1 MLDVIYQDEHLIAIH
16 KPPGML
22 VHRSLIDKRE
32 TVFAMQMLRDQ
43 INQHVFP
50 VHRLDRPTSGVLLF
64 ALSSD
69 VARLL
74 TEQLTLKNVAKTYYA
89 IVRGYSPESGHI
101 DYALKEKLDKIAD
114 KKARKDKAPQE
125 AQTDYQTLA
134 SYELPFA
141 VGRYQT
147 ARYSLVKL
155 MPKTGRKH
163 QLRRHMAHI
172 RHPIVGDTTHGD
184 GKQNQF
190 VRQQFD
196 FEGMALSCFEM
207 ALLHPVEQ
215 KPLILRSH
223 FDKRMA
229 DLLFSWGTTPTQLQ
243 QLIQQE
249 ESR

>member
-1 MLDVIYQDEHLIAIH
+1 MLDIIYQDKHLVAIH
-16 KPPGML
+16 KPPGLL
-22 VHRSLIDKRE
+22 VHRSMIDKGE

-69 VARLL
+69 VARVL
-74 TEQLTLKNVAKTYYA
+74 TEQLTQKTVSKTYYA
-89 IVRGYSPESGHI
+89 IVRGYSPDAGQI

-114 KKARKDKAPQE
+114 KKAKKDKAPQD
-125 AQTDYQTLA
+125 AFTDFKTLKTF
-134 SYELPFA
+134 ELPFP

-147 ARYSLVKL
+147 ARYSLIKL
-155 MPKTGRKH
+155 LPKTGRKH
-163 QLRRHMAHI
+163 QLRRHMSHI

-190 VRQQFD
+190 VRDQCAFQ
-196 FEGMALSCFEM
+196 GMALTCFEM
-207 ALLHPVEQ
+207 GLTHPIEQ
-215 KPLILRSH
+215 KSLRLRSQ

-229 DLLFSWGTTPTQLQ
+229 DLLYSWGMTPSQLN
-243 QLIQQE
+243 QLIYE
-249 ESR
+249 EETC